1 MSRQAHSTS
10 HAYRQAG
17 SPSGA
22 SESAK
27 RTGQAKKPSVAQDI
41 LMLGDLYL
49 TLGWLAFQRL
59 RHGPLWPWE
68 AELGESPAPVTT
80 LARPQEAEE
89 SAETVRRKRG

>member
-1 MSRQAHSTS
+1 MSRQAHST
-10 HAYRQAG
+10 G

-22 SESAK
+22 SESAR
-27 RTGQAKKPSVAQDI
+27 RTGQAKNPSLTRDI

-68 AELGESPAPVTT
+68 AELGESPAPVAT
-80 LARPQEAEE
+80 LARPQEEEAEE
-89 SAETVRRKRG
+89 SAETTPKRG